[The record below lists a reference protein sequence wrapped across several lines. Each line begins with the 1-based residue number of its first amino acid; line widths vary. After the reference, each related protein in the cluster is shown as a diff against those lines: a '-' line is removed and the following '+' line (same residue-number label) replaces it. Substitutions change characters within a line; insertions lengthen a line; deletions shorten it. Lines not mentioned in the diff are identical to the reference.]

1 MVQMTRRRSFLQ
13 RTLDRQWLKYL
24 RLAPTIAGYSI
35 TRDIPIPM
43 RDRVI
48 LLGDIL
54 EPDAPAK
61 GTILIT
67 SPYGW
72 NVVAT
77 ALTGGVFVCRD
88 FRVVL
93 VRCRGTFGSGGV
105 FEPFMHEIEDG
116 ADIVA
121 WMRGQAWWDGR
132 FGTYGYSYSGFT
144 QWALLTNPPP
154 ELAASVI
161 ACAPFSFG
169 QFLYGRGAFLL
180 STMLEWSFVTAR
192 QEKPMVS
199 RIVGNL
205 RARGA
210 IGRALAQVPLTDAA
224 DSLFGADA
232 PWYREWLTRRDTSDE
247 WWRRADLTDAVE
259 RVAAPVLIQAG
270 WQDGFVHQSI
280 AAYARI
286 AARGAPVGLTVG
298 PWTHTQGAASGAR
311 VLVPDALAWFDEH
324 LARLVTDTRPA
335 EASIFIGG
343 DNAGWQD
350 LPHWPPATTQR
361 VLYAGPDKLLT
372 DRVTESGTTYTFVF
386 DPTQPTPAVGGAFIS
401 QLSPGF
407 STGYVDDS
415 AYASRP
421 DVVVLTTRPLVE
433 GIELMGTPRAVV
445 RHRTDNP
452 FADLYVRIS
461 DVDRRGRSVNV
472 CDGFV
477 RLDPNEPQQDVE
489 ITLDPAAH
497 RFAPGHRLRLLISG
511 GAHPR
516 WERNL
521 GTGEDPA
528 TSTHMRPSHREI
540 GAVGTRLQLP
550 VT

>member
-1 MVQMTRRRSFLQ
+1 MVQTTRGRSLLQ

-24 RLAPTIAGYSI
+24 RLPPTSTDYSI

-43 RDRVI
+43 RDRAI

-54 EPDAPAK
+54 EPNGPAN

-77 ALTGGVFVCRD
+77 ALTGGVFVCRGY
-88 FRVVL
+88 RVVL

-105 FEPFMHEIEDG
+105 FDPFMHEIEDG
-116 ADIVA
+116 ADVVA
-121 WMRGQAWWDGR
+121 WMREQSWWDGR
-132 FGTYGYSYSGFT
+132 FATYGYSYSGFT
-144 QWALLTNPPP
+144 QWALLMDPPP
-154 ELAASVI
+154 ELAAAVI

-169 QFLYGRGAFLL
+169 EFLYGRGAFLL
-180 STMLEWSFVTAR
+180 STMLEWSFVTSR
-192 QEKPMVS
+192 QQKPMVN

-210 IGRALAQVPLTDAA
+210 IGRALAEVPLTDAA

-232 PWYREWLTRRDTSDE
+232 PWYQEWVTRRDISGE

-259 RVAAPVLIQAG
+259 RVAAPVLIHAG

-280 AAYARI
+280 AAYTRI

-324 LARLVTDTRPA
+324 LARLITDTRPA
-335 EASIFIGG
+335 EARVFIRG
-343 DNAGWQD
+343 DNAGWRN

-361 VLYAGPDKLLT
+361 MLYAGPDGLLT
-372 DRVTESGTTYTFVF
+372 DRVTESDTTYTFTF
-386 DPTQPTPAVGGAFIS
+386 DPTQPTPAAGGAFIS

-421 DVVVLTTRPLVE
+421 DVVTLATRPLVE
-433 GIELMGTPRAVV
+433 GIELMGTPRAIVH
-445 RHRTDNP
+445 HRTDNP

-477 RLDPNEPQQDVE
+477 RLDPDMPSRDVE
-489 ITLDPAAH
+489 ITLDPVAH

-516 WERNL
+516 WGRNL

-550 VT
+550 VA